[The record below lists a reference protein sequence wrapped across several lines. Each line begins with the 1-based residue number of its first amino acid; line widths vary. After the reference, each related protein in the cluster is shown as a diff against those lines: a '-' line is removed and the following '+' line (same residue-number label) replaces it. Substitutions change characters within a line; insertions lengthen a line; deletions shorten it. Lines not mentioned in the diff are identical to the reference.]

1 VGFEG
6 NKTELGFLGL
16 AGVGPG
22 LDTNAGNLTEDS
34 EGFLDFSFAEVD
46 SKVLKVKVVQ
56 ALSAWVASLELTDSI
71 SLGLMEVNEEG
82 VGSIKDKVLGVG
94 TFNSLLG
101 LFGSLVTD
109 ESSPFSL
116 LFGGLERFDLT
127 KSFEMLLD
135 ESFDF
140 SFRESYGE
148 ILNVEVSLSSV
159 IGSLGLRDEEL
170 NIESFFLKCAF
181 VESFKS
187 SFSFLDLVETDISV
201 FETVA
206 VFVGSQVSRK
216 DRLNGVEVVVKI
228 SDSGV
233 LVDVLNVKVSGDK
246 NNIDFG
252 SFDFSSNEV
261 LSSLV
266 SIIKLFEA
274 DVSVISANF
283 LGDTNNLANIFELSL
298 EFFLG
303 GGGVEGSDVDSGLL
317 RSVLDVSLEHN
328 SDWLSSELLVLSVL
342 LGSFGISGIFEVDKG
357 ISSGLTTLGVSH
369 DSDEMDL
376 AVGGEEV
383 VEDFFGDSVIKI
395 TDIESDGSQ
404 SFRLG
409 DEVELR
415 RVHGERIHIHC
426 C

>member
-1 VGFEG
+1 LIASLVTHGTSVLATHGGSATLHSSSLLTSHWLRSGESSLILERRESSVTEVSLREGEGSLLHGEVSGESTSGPSSESSLGVDEFLSLFLRLVDVDVGSFLGLVQSENGGGLESFFMSSFGISLGFEG

-216 DRLNGVEVVVKI
+216 DRLNIVEVGMEI
-228 SDSGV
+228 IDSGV
-233 LVDVLNVKVSGDK
+233 LV
-246 NNIDFG
+246 
-252 SFDFSSNEV
+252 
-261 LSSLV
+261 
-266 SIIKLFEA
+266 
-274 DVSVISANF
+274 
-283 LGDTNNLANIFELSL
+283 NIF
-298 EFFLG
+298 
-303 GGGVEGSDVDSGLL
+303 
-317 RSVLDVSLEHN
+317 N
-328 SDWLSSELLVLSVL
+328 
-342 LGSFGISGIFEVDKG
+342 IK
-357 ISSGLTTLGVSH
+357 
-369 DSDEMDL
+369 
-376 AVGGEEV
+376 VG
-383 VEDFFGDSVIKI
+383 
-395 TDIESDGSQ
+395 
-404 SFRLG
+404 
-409 DEVELR
+409 
-415 RVHGERIHIHC
+415 
-426 C
+426 